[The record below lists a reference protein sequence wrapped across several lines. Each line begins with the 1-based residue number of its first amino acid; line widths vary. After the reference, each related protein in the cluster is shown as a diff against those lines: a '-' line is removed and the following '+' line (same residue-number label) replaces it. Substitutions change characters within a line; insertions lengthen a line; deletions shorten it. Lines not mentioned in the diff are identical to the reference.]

1 MLSSLPQ
8 VLSGEQV
15 RCALHISKRKCA
27 WMLNNGFIKCQNT
40 GKRTR
45 KYTVLKED
53 LLTYIEDSAKHP
65 EKYVTPYAEFS
76 TAKYTTTRK
85 PRPRK
90 TGFPSSLPSTFRP
103 WLEQEFETV
112 PDALPVPQV
121 ISTTGYTDN
130 TVNRWLRQ
138 GQLKSVQTQTTKI
151 IPKLW
156 LIDFYCSYAYT
167 ISQMSDKHIKL
178 LQKFFKQTGGK

>member
-45 KYTVLKED
+45 KYTVLKDD

-76 TAKYTTTRK
+76 TAKYGNARK
-85 PRPRK
+85 PRLRK

-103 WLEQEFETV
+103 WLEQEFESV
-112 PDALPVPQV
+112 PDALTVQQV
-121 ISTTGYTDN
+121 ITTTGYTDN

-138 GQLKSVQTQTTKI
+138 GRLKSVQTQTTKI
-151 IPKLW
+151 IPKTW

-178 LQKFFKQTGGK
+178 LQKFFKENN

>member
-8 VLSGEQV
+8 VMSGEQV
-15 RCALHISKRKCA
+15 RCILHISKRKCA
-27 WMLNNGFIKCQNT
+27 WMLSNGFIKCQNT

-45 KYTVLKED
+45 KYTVLKDD
-53 LLTYIEDSAKHP
+53 LLTYIEDSANHP

-76 TAKYTTTRK
+76 TAKYRNTHK

-90 TGFPSSLPSTFRP
+90 TGFPSSLPSDFRP
-103 WLEQEFETV
+103 WLEQEFESV
-112 PDALPVPQV
+112 PDALTIPQV
-121 ISTTGYTDN
+121 IATTGYTDN

-138 GQLKSVQTQTTKI
+138 GHLKSVQTQTTKI

-156 LIDFYCSYAYT
+156 LIDFYCGYGYT
-167 ISQMSDKHIKL
+167 ITNMSDKHIKL

>member
-8 VLSGEQV
+8 TLSGEQV
-15 RCALHISKRKCA
+15 RLALHISKRKCA

-53 LLTYIEDSAKHP
+53 LLTYVEDSAKHP

-76 TAKYTTTRK
+76 TAKYSCNRK

-90 TGFPSSLPSTFRP
+90 TGFPSSLPSDFRL

-112 PDALPVPQV
+112 PDALTVPQV
-121 ISTTGYTDN
+121 IAATGYADN

-138 GQLKSVQTQTTKI
+138 GHLKSVQTQTTKI
-151 IPKLW
+151 IAKQW
-156 LIDFYCSYAYT
+156 LIDFYCSYGYT

-178 LQKFFKQTGGK
+178 MQKFFKQNK